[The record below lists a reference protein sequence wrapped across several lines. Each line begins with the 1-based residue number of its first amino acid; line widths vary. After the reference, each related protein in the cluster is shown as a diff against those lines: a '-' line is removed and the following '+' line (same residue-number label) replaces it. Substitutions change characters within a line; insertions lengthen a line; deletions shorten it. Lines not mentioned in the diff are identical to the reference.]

1 MNTSSM
7 RSTTNPFVGKM
18 ERSHWQYED
27 PDHVQ
32 TWGPTRTLARRPT
45 EPRLNPCKD
54 DQDLSIQEHVVQPQG
69 LPKWARLEL
78 KNSIIQGQLTVP
90 WIIRP
95 NCWPNFFPD
104 QKIQM

>member
-1 MNTSSM
+1 M
-7 RSTTNPFVGKM
+7 RSTTNPFMEKM
-18 ERSHWQYED
+18 ERNHWQYTD

-32 TWGPTRTLARRPT
+32 TQGPTRTLTRRPT
-45 EPRLNPCKD
+45 EPRQHPCQGD
-54 DQDLSIQEHVVQPQG
+54 RDPSIQEHVVQPQG

-78 KNSIIQGQLTVP
+78 RNNIIQGQPTVP

-95 NCWPNFFPD
+95 NCWPNFCLD